1 MVETMEEVWCRCS
14 QFREPGHFP
23 ICLWECNR
31 SNALQYSSRS
41 RFELKIWTCK
51 HSRSI
56 QNRLQRQ
63 RNCPFGTSLNWAVW
77 ISLKSR
83 LLRLWNW
90 LWIVWLGFGL
100 ANSRSA
106 LPVFDRIRR
115 RRASLS
121 FCSCVE
127 ELLQSLQYH
136 GGTRSARLP
145 SSIGANRALQP
156 ESRPFPAFFWNE
168 FTIYP
173 VEQ

>member
-1 MVETMEEVWCRCS
+1 MKHIWCRCS
-14 QFREPGHFP
+14 QFREPDHFP
-23 ICLWECNR
+23 ICLWECKR

-41 RFELKIWTCK
+41 RFQLKIWTCK
-51 HSRSI
+51 HSHFI

-63 RNCPFGTSLNWAVW
+63 KSCPFVTSLSWAVW

-83 LLRLWNW
+83 LLRLRNW

-100 ANSRSA
+100 ANSRST
-106 LPVFDRIRR
+106 LPVFDRIRKR
-115 RRASLS
+115 RSPLS

-136 GGTRSARLP
+136 GGARSTRLP
-145 SSIGANRALQP
+145 SSIGTNRSLQP
-156 ESRPFPAFFWNE
+156 ESRPFPAFFCNE
-168 FTIYP
+168 FANYS